1 MLVPGTLVCE
11 YLRYNAINGNV
22 LSIILTFA
30 VKDISIFTTKD
41 PWMEELSTKKLFE
54 SFYAVDIINGWLGQ

>member
-1 MLVPGTLVCE
+1 
-11 YLRYNAINGNV
+11 V

-30 VKDISIFTTKD
+30 IKDVSIFTTKN
-41 PWMEELSTKKLFE
+41 PQIINEELPTKKLFE